1 MGIWRC
7 LKSIKK
13 TNKHITQI
21 KNSKIKKEN
30 KYIGGCKHQRKGG
43 NEVWISDKCTFTP
56 EIIGRQ

>member
-1 MGIWRC
+1 MPKV
-7 LKSIKK
+7 LSKTYK
-13 TNKHITQI
+13 TNINTS
-21 KNSKIKKEN
+21 NSRNFPKQKEN